1 MRGYFALGVEGISKP
16 RNVGSLF
23 RSAHAF
29 GASFVFAI
37 APKINIKQVYQT
49 DTSDTAKHLP
59 LYQYDTI
66 SDMKMPKDIKL
77 VGVELTD
84 DATMLPSFRHPERAA
99 YILGP
104 ERGNLSV
111 EMQDKC
117 DFLIKIPTSFCIN
130 VGIAGAIILYDR
142 QLSRGRWAER
152 PVRAGGPI
160 VELTP
165 HIHGEQLIRTK
176 NKK

>member
-1 MRGYFALGVEGISKP
+1 MRGYFAVGVEGISKP

-29 GASFVFAI
+29 GASFVFAV
-37 APKINIKQVYQT
+37 APKVNVREIYQT

-59 LYQYDTI
+59 LYQYPSI
-66 SDMKMPKDIKL
+66 SEMQMPKDIRM

-84 DATMLPSFRHPERAA
+84 DAIDLPSFRHPERAA

-104 ERGNLSV
+104 ERGNLSD
-111 EMQDKC
+111 EMIERC
-117 DFLIKIPTSFCIN
+117 DFILKIPTKFCIN
-130 VGIAGAIILYDR
+130 VGIAGAIVLYDR

-152 PVRAGGPI
+152 PVRAGGPT

-165 HIHGEQLIRTK
+165 HVHGKQLIRTK
-176 NKK
+176 PNK